1 MSETYTVSA
10 KTVDEAI
17 DLASKLYGGKNKEFS
32 HEIVSLPKKG
42 FLGFGSKDAV
52 IRVTVTEAED
62 VGLSS
67 IVNELKKY
75 KEQPTPETGYSV
87 SEEKPEAKT
96 EPKVAEKP
104 HVQPQQKKKPQQ
116 KTDKPAEK
124 PAEKVAE
131 KTSEKPSEKPQ
142 KKAEKPVVKAETK
155 VEVKEEKKP
164 QSQQKKKP
172 QQKAEKP
179 AEKPQQK
186 TDKAAEAAAK
196 ETKIKSAVSREEMD
210 YAISFVN
217 DMIANMH
224 LSAQAIPV
232 SAPEGEEYTVTETAD
247 VYPAI
252 NIIGDDTGI
261 LIGHHGETLDAI
273 QYLVNLALFRKNTS
287 EKGRDSIKI
296 TVDIENYREKREE
309 TLRALARR
317 MAARAVKYKRN
328 VFLEPM
334 NPYERRIIHSELQ
347 DYRDVAPHS
356 VGSDTNRKIIITYEG
371 TDKAPVNNKRRSR
384 SGKGRQDRASDVNTF
399 AEPDIPKGLPL
410 PTLDDVE

>member
-17 DLASKLYGGKNKEFS
+17 DLASKLYGGRNKEIS

-42 FLGFGSKDAV
+42 FLGFGSKDAI

-75 KEQPTPETGYSV
+75 KDQPAPESGYTAPEV
-87 SEEKPEAKT
+87 KAETKQEKQEAKVEKT
-96 EPKVAEKP
+96 EVK
-104 HVQPQQKKKPQQ
+104 PQQKKKPQPQ
-116 KTDKPAEK
+116 PKQEK
-124 PAEKVAE
+124 PEAKAEPKQA
-131 KTSEKPSEKPQ
+131 KPEAKPQ
-142 KKAEKPVVKAETK
+142 PKAEKPQQKQEKTEAKT
-155 VEVKEEKKP
+155 EVKSEVKP
-164 QSQQKKKP
+164 QQKKKP
-172 QQKAEKP
+172 QPKQEKVEVKAES
-179 AEKPQQK
+179 E
-186 TDKAAEAAAK
+186 AEAPAIANDVK
-196 ETKIKSAVSREEMD
+196 VKVAVSREEMN
-210 YAISFVN
+210 YAIAFVN
-217 DMIANMH
+217 TMIGNMN

-232 SAPEGEEYTVTETAD
+232 SAPEGEEYTTTDTAD

-273 QYLVNLALFRKNTS
+273 QYLVNLALFRKGS
-287 EKGRDSIKI
+287 DKGRESIKI

-347 DYRDVAPHS
+347 DYKDVATHS

-371 TDKAPVNNKRRSR
+371 SDKAPQNNKRRPR
-384 SGKGRQDRASDVNTF
+384 GGKGRQGRQETNVSAGPDV
-399 AEPDIPKGLPL
+399 PKGLPL

>member
-17 DLASKLYGGKNKEFS
+17 DLASKLYGGRNKEIS

-42 FLGFGSKDAV
+42 FLGFGSKDAI

-67 IVNELKKY
+67 IVNELKRY
-75 KEQPTPETGYSV
+75 KDQPAPESGYTAPEV
-87 SEEKPEAKT
+87 KAETKQEKHEAKV
-96 EPKVAEKP
+96 EKAEVK
-104 HVQPQQKKKPQQ
+104 PQQKKKPQPQQ
-116 KTDKPAEK
+116 KQEK
-124 PAEKVAE
+124 PEPKA
-131 KTSEKPSEKPQ
+131 KPEPKPQ
-142 KKAEKPVVKAETK
+142 TKAEKPQQKPEKAEVK
-155 VEVKEEKKP
+155 IEVKP
-164 QSQQKKKP
+164 QQKKKP
-172 QQKAEKP
+172 Q
-179 AEKPQQK
+179 PQQK
-186 TDKAAEAAAK
+186 QEKPEVKTEPTAEAPASANDVK
-196 ETKIKSAVSREEMD
+196 VKVAVSREEMD
-210 YAISFVN
+210 YAIVFVN
-217 DMIANMH
+217 TMIGNMN

-232 SAPEGEEYTVTETAD
+232 SAPEGEEYTTTDTAD

-273 QYLVNLALFRKNTS
+273 QYLVNLALFRKGS
-287 EKGRDSIKI
+287 DKGRESIKI

-347 DYRDVAPHS
+347 DYKDVATHS

-371 TDKAPVNNKRRSR
+371 TDKAPQNNKRRPRGS
-384 SGKGRQDRASDVNTF
+384 KGRQGRQETNISAGPDV
-399 AEPDIPKGLPL
+399 PKGLPL